1 MGLRSD
7 ILTWYSRHKRDLPWR
22 RTRDP
27 YAIWVSEIMLQQT
40 RVETVAPY
48 YERFL
53 RRFPNMAALARAR
66 EPAVLAAWSGL
77 GYYRR
82 ARHLHAAA
90 RAVVRDHGGVL
101 PRTRDQLLV
110 LPGIGSY
117 TAAAISS
124 IAFGAEEAAVDGNV
138 LRVLA
143 RVAGLR
149 GRRDSPTL
157 RRRVES
163 LASELAKGPR
173 PRDWTQALMEVGATT
188 CLPRDPLC
196 EQCPAARRCVARA
209 GGDPSRYPAPLEV
222 KAPRREKRLLLLAR
236 YGDRVLLV
244 PDESSWTLPTR
255 RLGRSPGSR
264 AAKALA
270 ARYLATSGADIRP
283 EHRFQHRTY
292 SHDLS
297 CEVWSLD
304 LTKDEAISGA
314 NSRWATRAQLRALPL
329 RAPTLKA
336 LKHIRR

>member
-1 MGLRSD
+1 
-7 ILTWYSRHKRDLPWR
+7 
-22 RTRDP
+22 
-27 YAIWVSEIMLQQT
+27 VSEIMLQQT
-40 RVETVAPY
+40 RVETVTPY
-48 YERFL
+48 YDRFL
-53 RRFPNMAALARAR
+53 RRFPDVVTLARAR

-77 GYYRR
+77 GYYSR

-90 RAVVRDHGGVL
+90 RAIVRDHGGVL
-101 PRTRDQLLV
+101 PRTKDGLLT

-138 LRVLA
+138 IRVLA
-143 RVAGLR
+143 RIAGLR
-149 GRRDSPTL
+149 GRRDSPAL
-157 RRRVES
+157 RVQVQSMARD
-163 LASELAKGPR
+163 LAKGPK
-173 PRDWTQALMEVGATT
+173 PRDWTQALMELGATT

-196 EQCPAARRCVARA
+196 DQCPAARRCVARA
-209 GGDPSRYPAPLEV
+209 GGDPSRYPEPLAL

-236 YGDRVLLV
+236 SGDRVLLV

-255 RLGRSPGSR
+255 GIGSGPSSR

-270 ARYLATSGADIRP
+270 ARYLATSRADIRP
-283 EHRFQHRTY
+283 AHRFQHRTY

-297 CEVWSLD
+297 FEVWSLD
-304 LTKDEAISGA
+304 LTKAEAVSGA
-314 NSRWATRAQLRALPL
+314 NSRWATRAQLRTLPL